1 MSSDP
6 YHCELPRERDLR
18 LDAAR
23 GIALWFIF
31 LNHISDNVCS
41 WLTTSRYG
49 FSDSTEVFM
58 FVSGVTCALAYDVVR
73 HCDGWWAVV
82 SHTLRRGWEIYAAFL
97 TLIVGLVVIVYVS
110 GNDSLADEANVRI
123 LMQQPG
129 AALAHAAILQYRPV
143 NTDVLPDFV
152 LFHLMFAP
160 LLWLL
165 VKSPDSALAGS
176 ALLYACVQLFDWNLP
191 QWPIHDWY
199 FNPFAWQFLVVLGAW
214 WVLGGDKRYRSWV
227 ISGPVV
233 ALAVGYLLF
242 AFFITLG
249 WSIKSLEALVPVG
262 VVKLIYPIDKSGLDP
277 LRLLHFLAIAVVV
290 ARFVPSSWRGLSTP
304 LLRGAVR
311 CGENSLEIYCLGVL
325 LSLLAD
331 FLLARMSGGVL
342 AQIAVSVVGVAVLIA
357 FATLSTWIG
366 IGSRRQAKLF

>member
-1 MSSDP
+1 VSSDS
-6 YHCELPRERDLR
+6 YHCELPPERDLR

-49 FSDSTEVFM
+49 FSDLAEVFM

-82 SHTLRRGWEIYAAFL
+82 SHSLRRGWEIYAAFL
-97 TLIVGLVVIVYVS
+97 TLIVAIVVIVYVS
-110 GNDSLADEANVRI
+110 GDDSLADEANVRI
-123 LMQQPG
+123 LLQQPG
-129 AALAHAAILQYRPV
+129 AALARAAILQYRPV
-143 NTDVLPDFV
+143 NTDVLPVFV

-165 VKSPDSALAGS
+165 AKSPDSALAGS
-176 ALLYACVQLFDWNLP
+176 AVLYACVQLFDWNLP
-191 QWPIHDWY
+191 QWPVHDWY
-199 FNPFAWQFLVVLGAW
+199 FNPFAWQFLVVIGAW
-214 WVLGGDKRYRSWV
+214 WVMAGNKRYRSWL
-227 ISGPVV
+227 ISAPVV
-233 ALAVGYLLF
+233 ALAVVYLLF

-249 WSIKSLEALVPVG
+249 WSIKSLEALVPASLA
-262 VVKLIYPIDKSGLDP
+262 KMIYPIDKSGLDP
-277 LRLLHFLAIAVVV
+277 LRLLHFLAIAVVI
-290 ARFVPSSWRGLSTP
+290 ARFVPSSWGGLSTP

-325 LSLLAD
+325 FSLLAD
-331 FLLARMSGGVL
+331 FLLAQMSGGVM
-342 AQIAVSVVGVAVLIA
+342 AQIAVSVIGVALLIA

-366 IGSRRQAKLF
+366 IASRRQAKLF